1 MTAFTFERQF
11 SSVCFY
17 MKLKPVKGLAASV
30 ALCTAA
36 KDGKQDD
43 KPSNNADTAVKQ
55 F

>member
-1 MTAFTFERQF
+1 
-11 SSVCFY
+11 

-43 KPSNNADTAVKQ
+43 KPSNKADTVVKQ